1 MDPYSQGYYQQGYQ
15 PPQGTPYGNVPTSPN
30 LPAAQQPQ
38 PGYPYYP
45 PQQPYSAY
53 PYMYSMQ
60 EESARS
66 KATTAMV
73 LGILS
78 FFVVPIILAI
88 VALVMGNEAKKV
100 LAPGVPG
107 YSQAQAGV
115 VLGIINLCV
124 YGFVILIP
132 LLMLLALF

>member
-15 PPQGTPYGNVPTSPN
+15 PPQGAPYDNAPPLPN
-30 LPAAQQPQ
+30 AASQ

-53 PYMYSMQ
+53 PYIYSPQ
-60 EESARS
+60 QESARN
-66 KATTAMV
+66 KATAAMI

-78 FFVVPIILAI
+78 FLVVPVILAI
-88 VALVMGNEAKKV
+88 IALVMGNGAKKV

-124 YGFVILIP
+124 YGFIIIIP
-132 LLMLLALF
+132 LFMLFRLI